1 MPQTESSESEFL
13 KRPLKDIAAE
23 ILLLR
28 SDNADLRKS
37 NNSLTWKA
45 VLSKRELKHYR
56 WQMVSTRI
64 KVTQQSGLQ
73 TSVCS

>member
-45 VLSKRELKHYR
+45 VLSKRESKHYR